1 MAQAALDRF
10 LNENDTVLQ
19 INQNRARLV
28 FPLEHQLYR
37 GDIIVILDF
46 IFRDRLINMLSLENY
61 YIVPAI
67 QRIMDEFNRNY
78 GNDGL
83 MRRIFVIDDN
93 VTVVISHI
101 DIDGYG
107 ERAHNEDEEEDDD
120 DIQDPQCR
128 NNN

>member
-1 MAQAALDRF
+1 
-10 LNENDTVLQ
+10 
-19 INQNRARLV
+19 
-28 FPLEHQLYR
+28 
-37 GDIIVILDF
+37 
-46 IFRDRLINMLSLENY
+46 MLSLENY

-107 ERAHNEDEEEDDD
+107 ERAHDEDEEEDDD